1 MEQILSHENLGPVG
15 VYVTLRMRLKCKIM
29 RAGSHVLGEEYQVMN
44 EMVVDRGSNPFL
56 TKIECY
62 ERGKLITK
70 VQADG
75 VMLATPTGSTA
86 YSVAAGEGG

>member
-1 MEQILSHENLGPVG
+1 
-15 VYVTLRMRLKCKIM
+15 
-29 RAGSHVLGEEYQVMN
+29 MN
-44 EMVVDRGSNPFL
+44 EIVVDRGSNPYL

-62 ERGKLITK
+62 EKGQLITK

-86 YSVAAGEGG
+86 YSVAAGE